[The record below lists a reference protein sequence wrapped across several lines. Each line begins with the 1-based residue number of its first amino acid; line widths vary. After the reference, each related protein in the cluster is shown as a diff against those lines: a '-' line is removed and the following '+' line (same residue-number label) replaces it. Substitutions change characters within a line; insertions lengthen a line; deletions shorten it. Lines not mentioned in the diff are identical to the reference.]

1 MKKNTCA
8 EIFSI
13 GTELLLGEITD
24 TNSTYLSQRLRDLG
38 IFVYRKNTVGDN
50 VNRLTQALKEALTRA
65 DIIILS
71 GGLGPTDDDVTRE
84 AICEVFGETPKVDPE
99 LFKELEEKFTL
110 RNRTMPISNTKQ
122 AWLIPSAKALKNPIG
137 TAPGWFAQKGG
148 KTIIAL
154 PGPPSEMTK
163 MWSEQAEKL
172 LPITNTSLYHITIH
186 TSGIG
191 ESDLCEKIQ
200 AFTRLEC
207 PGIGTYARKT
217 GVDIRIAAAAQ
228 STDEAKQIAKPV
240 VDEISKILAPWIYGY
255 DNETLPSAIMKLCSE
270 NNLTFAAVESVTGGF
285 LTEQISACPGISCC
299 FKGGITACST
309 DTHALIGIDPTI
321 LDKNGQFSKETAK
334 EMAKSAQKIFKTDF
348 AVATTGID
356 ETAIVAVAGLNGTVT
371 SAVNWLGD
379 REMIR
384 NRVSRTAL
392 QLLFETIRET
402 TQSRLQSQS
411 GNSRDSN

>member
-1 MKKNTCA
+1 MKQNICA

-50 VNRLTQALKEALTRA
+50 VNRLTQALKEALTRV

-84 AICEVFGETPKVDPE
+84 AVCEVLDETPTVDPE
-99 LFKELEEKFTL
+99 LFTELKEKFTQ
-110 RNRTMPISNTKQ
+110 RNRSMPAGNTKQ

-163 MWSEQAEKL
+163 MWTEQTEKL

-200 AFTRLEC
+200 AFTRLDS

-217 GVDIRIAAAAQ
+217 GVDVRIAAAAQ
-228 STDEAKQIAKPV
+228 STAEAKQIVQPV
-240 VDEISKILAPWIYGY
+240 LDEIRIILAPWIYGY
-255 DNETLPSAIMKLCSE
+255 DNETLASAIMKLCTAH
-270 NNLTFAAVESVTGGF
+270 NLTFSAIESVTGGF

-299 FKGGITACST
+299 FKGGITAYS
-309 DTHALIGIDPTI
+309 DDSHAIMGIDPSRF
-321 LDKNGQFSKETAK
+321 NGPLSKETAQ
-334 EMAKSAQKIFKTDF
+334 EMAKAAKKIFKTDF
-348 AVATTGID
+348 AVATTGVE
-356 ETAIVAVAGLNGTVT
+356 ETAMVAVAGLNDTTT
-371 SAVNWLGD
+371 SVVNWPGD

-392 QLLFETIRET
+392 QLLFETIKGT
-402 TQSRLQSQS
+402 TQSLLQSQS
-411 GNSRDSN
+411 DNSRGSS